1 MSDEDLT
8 QEVCVR
14 ALDAFRRAGDVK
26 YPRAF
31 LMKIVS
37 DTIRDHWRRRRSGET
52 VDFLEERFFRFTPD
66 FEDEIDRDRKIDL
79 LRRSLARLDT
89 PKRHVIALY
98 YEQGLSVREIA
109 KRQGR
114 TQSAVKMDLLRGRQ
128 KLAHLM
134 GAAQSKT

>member
-14 ALDAFRRAGDVK
+14 ALDAFRRAADVR

-37 DTIRDHWRRRRSGET
+37 DTIRDHWRRRRSAENF
-52 VDFLEERFFRFTPD
+52 DFLEERFLRFTPD
-66 FEDEIDRDRKIDL
+66 LEDEIDRDRKIDL

-128 KLAHLM
+128 KLAQLM
-134 GAAQSKT
+134 RAAQSKA